1 MLKLLKKKTRKSTR
15 RKTTKRKT
23 TRRRTKATPAQL
35 RARKK
40 FAAAA
45 RKAGGKVRKGARLR

>member
-1 MLKLLKKKTRKSTR
+1 MLKMLKKKTKRKPA
-15 RKTTKRKT
+15 KRKT
-23 TRRRTKATPAQL
+23 AKRKTARRTKATPAQM

-45 RKAGGKVRKGARLR
+45 RKAGGKVRKGARLK